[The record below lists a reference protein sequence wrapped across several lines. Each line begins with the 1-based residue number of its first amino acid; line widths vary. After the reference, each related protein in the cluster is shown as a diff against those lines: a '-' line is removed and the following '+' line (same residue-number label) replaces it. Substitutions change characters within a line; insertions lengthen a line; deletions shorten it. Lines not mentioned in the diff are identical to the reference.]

1 MTTPAYASLKEP
13 IRLIRGALTVA
24 ERTSPRFGKVR
35 TSRLGV
41 AQANGVRY
49 ENKVHRAI
57 ATLAKTLG
65 AKVEKNPWFHF
76 RDANGDG
83 ACSPDCI
90 LWLDPGFALII
101 EVKYTWVPG
110 ASVKLKGLYLP
121 VINCALRPHIL
132 RSLVICK
139 TLVPGS
145 PEPISGILEG
155 TAFTATASQAP
166 VYHWLGQG
174 PLVW

>member
-1 MTTPAYASLKEP
+1 MTAPAYASLKEP

-24 ERTSPRFGKVR
+24 ERTTPRFAKVR
-35 TSRLGV
+35 TSRLSP

-49 ENKVHRAI
+49 ENKVHRALAVLGKSLD
-57 ATLAKTLG
+57 AT
-65 AKVEKNPWFHF
+65 VERNPWFKF
-76 RDANGDG
+76 VDANGVG
-83 ACSPDCI
+83 ACSPDAI
-90 LWLDPGFALII
+90 LWLDPGFALVV

-110 ASVKLKGLYLP
+110 ASVKLKGLYGP

-132 RSLVICK
+132 RTLVICK
-139 TLVPGS
+139 TLVPDA
-145 PEPISGILEG
+145 PEPISGICDG
-155 TAFTATASQAP
+155 TASTATASQAP